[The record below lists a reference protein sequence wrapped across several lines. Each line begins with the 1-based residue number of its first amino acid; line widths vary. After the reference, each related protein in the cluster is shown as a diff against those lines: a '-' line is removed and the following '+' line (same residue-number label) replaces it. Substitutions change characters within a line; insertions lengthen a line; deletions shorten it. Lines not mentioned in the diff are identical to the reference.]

1 MQDCPEA
8 GVAESSLGGAPL
20 DGHPLDG
27 APLDGDD
34 AEAALLR
41 ARTRRLDSFAEP
53 DAQPD
58 KTSASP
64 SLGNGVVSPGKTSK
78 SPLEQDVQP
87 ADKTSPSPAP
97 CPTEMGP
104 AELLALKPPVVHRR
118 DQLNS
123 DFRKKA
129 EDEAEDD
136 GDGEQDE
143 GDVDMTACKK
153 PAAKAKTKANPK
165 TQKPTRKAKAAPKKP
180 SPKAKGAAKSRA
192 KKPTSNKSPKKSQPK
207 AQDDKGASKQKA
219 SKKAVAGDEGQVEN
233 ENGAGGSKRAKR
245 GSANTWARR
254 YPPSDPTMLLRYRAI
269 KEVFDTQIGPLLR
282 KQSAFQDSLFQTQVK
297 LFFFPNKGC
306 PLRL

>member
-8 GVAESSLGGAPL
+8 GAESSLGSAPL
-20 DGHPLDG
+20 DGDPLDG

-41 ARTRRLDSFAEP
+41 ARTRHLDSFAEP
-53 DAQPD
+53 DD

-87 ADKTSPSPAP
+87 ADKTSASPA
-97 CPTEMGP
+97 TEMGP

-136 GDGEQDE
+136 GDGEQGAD
-143 GDVDMTACKK
+143 GDVDMPACKK
-153 PAAKAKTKANPK
+153 PAAKAKTKATPK

-192 KKPTSNKSPKKSQPK
+192 KKPTKSPKKSQPK
-207 AQDDKGASKQKA
+207 AKDDKGASKQKA
-219 SKKAVAGDEGQVEN
+219 SKQAVAGDEGQVEN

-282 KQSAFQDSLFQTQVK
+282 KQSAFQDSLLQTQVK
-297 LFFFPNKGC
+297 FLFFPNKGC